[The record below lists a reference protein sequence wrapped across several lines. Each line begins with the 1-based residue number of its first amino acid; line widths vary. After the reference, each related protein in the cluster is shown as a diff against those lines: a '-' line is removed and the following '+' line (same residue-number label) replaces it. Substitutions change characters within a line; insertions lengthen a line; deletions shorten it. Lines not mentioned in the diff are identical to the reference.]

1 MLAEAGEIAGI
12 GFGMVFLILIIL
24 ALVMWGAGA
33 AIQRIEK
40 GDQSEDQ
47 SK

>member
-1 MLAEAGEIAGI
+1 MLGEAGEIAGI

-33 AIQRIEK
+33 AVQRIERR
-40 GDQSEDQ
+40 GQSKDQ